1 MQSIHQLLKNYW
13 GHSTFRPLQENIIKS
28 ILEGNDTLALLPT
41 GGGKSICFQV
51 PALAMEGVCVVISP
65 LIALM
70 KDQVDNLTK
79 RGIKACAV
87 YSGMKKQEIDVLL
100 DNCVYGKIKFL
111 YLSPERLSS
120 ELVKV
125 RLSKMNIS
133 FLAIDEAHCISQ
145 WGYDFRP
152 AYLRIAEL
160 RELLPNQK
168 LLALTATAT
177 PEVVK
182 DIQQQ
187 LHFNNGKI
195 FTASFER
202 KNLAYIVLQE
212 EDKWNRLLKIVTSL
226 KGAGIVYARN
236 RKRTQEIALFLQRNN
251 ITADYYHA
259 GLSPQVR
266 DTKQNNW
273 MLNNCRIMVC
283 TNAFGMGIDKPD
295 VRFVVHLELPD
306 SLEAYFQEAGRAGRD
321 GNKSYGI
328 LLFQSIDSNESM
340 HRLKQGFPSV
350 SEIKSVYQALCNY
363 YKLAIGSGLEA
374 IFEFDISDF
383 CNTFNLKANHV
394 FNCLKFLEKEEYL
407 SVSDSSKTNA
417 KLKILLNKQELFD
430 FQVANKNLDHLI
442 KTILRSYSGAFDEYI
457 MISETELAKRTTQ
470 KKEDVCKQLTYLNK
484 LNVISYFPQSFL
496 PQLTFTRARV
506 DVKKITISAET
517 LSKRFELASQ
527 KLTAV
532 IQYAESTQLCRSQML
547 LHYFGESTVGFCGV
561 CDVCLAKNKTHDL
574 TSELFT
580 LLANRITS
588 LLQSQKL
595 PLSSLVK
602 LMEHK
607 KEKQSIAVIQHLLD
621 AGILLSENDV
631 YFLADKK

>member
-1 MQSIHQLLKNYW
+1 MQSIHQLLKHYW
-13 GHSTFRPLQENIIKS
+13 GHSTFRPLQENIIQS
-28 ILEGNDTLALLPT
+28 ILDGTDTLALLPT

-51 PALAMEGVCVVISP
+51 PALAMDGVCVVISP

-125 RLSKMNIS
+125 RLSKMKIS

-160 RELLPNQK
+160 RELLPQQK
-168 LLALTATAT
+168 ILALTATAT

-187 LHFNNGKI
+187 LNFKNSKVFI
-195 FTASFER
+195 ASFER

-226 KGAGIVYARN
+226 KGAGIIYARN
-236 RKRTQEIALFLQRNN
+236 RKRTQEIALFLQRNS

-328 LLFQSIDSNESM
+328 VLFQSVDSNESM
-340 HRLKQGFPSV
+340 HRLKQGFPTV

-363 YKLAIGSGLEA
+363 YKLAIGSGLE
-374 IFEFDISDF
+374 ITFDFDSADF

-407 SVSDSSKTNA
+407 SLSDSSKTNA
-417 KLKILLNKQELFD
+417 KLKILLNKQALFD
-430 FQVANKNLDHLI
+430 FQVANKDLDILI
-442 KTILRSYSGAFDEYI
+442 KTILRSYSGAFDEFI
-457 MISETELAKRTTQ
+457 LISETELAKRTAQ
-470 KKEDVCKQLTYLNK
+470 KKEDIIKQLNYLNK
-484 LNVISYFPQSFL
+484 LKVISYFPQSFL

-506 DVKKITISAET
+506 DVKKLTISAEV
-517 LSKRFELASQ
+517 LSKRFELAAQ
-527 KLTAV
+527 KLNAV
-532 IQYAESTQLCRSQML
+532 IHYAESTKLCRSQML
-547 LHYFGESTVGFCGV
+547 LHYFGESTAGFCGV
-561 CDVCLAKNKTHDL
+561 CDVCLAKNKTLNL
-574 TSELFT
+574 TSEMFT
-580 LLANRITS
+580 LLTNKITS
-588 LLQSQKL
+588 LLQTQKL
-595 PLSSLVK
+595 PLKSLVK

-607 KEKQSIAVIQHLLD
+607 KEKQSILVIQHLLD
-621 AGILLSENDV
+621 SGILLTENEV

>member
-1 MQSIHQLLKNYW
+1 MQSIHQLLKHYW
-13 GHSTFRPLQENIIKS
+13 GHSTFRPLQENIIQS
-28 ILEGNDTLALLPT
+28 ILDGTDTLALLPT

-51 PALAMEGVCVVISP
+51 PALAMDGVCVVISP

-125 RLSKMNIS
+125 RLCKMKIS

-160 RELLPNQK
+160 RELLPQQK
-168 LLALTATAT
+168 ILALTATAT

-187 LHFNNGKI
+187 LNFKNSKVFI
-195 FTASFER
+195 ASFER

-226 KGAGIVYARN
+226 KGAGIIYARN
-236 RKRTQEIALFLQRNN
+236 RKRTQEIALFLQRNS

-328 LLFQSIDSNESM
+328 VLFQSVDSNESM
-340 HRLKQGFPSV
+340 HRLKQGFPTV

-363 YKLAIGSGLEA
+363 YKLAIGSGLE
-374 IFEFDISDF
+374 ITFDFDSADF

-407 SVSDSSKTNA
+407 SLSDSSKTNA
-417 KLKILLNKQELFD
+417 KLKILLNKQTLFD
-430 FQVANKNLDHLI
+430 FQVANKDLDILI
-442 KTILRSYSGAFDEYI
+442 KTILRSYSGAFDEFI
-457 MISETELAKRTTQ
+457 LISETELAKRTAQ
-470 KKEDVCKQLTYLNK
+470 KKEDIIKQLNYLNK
-484 LNVISYFPQSFL
+484 LKVISYFPQSFL

-506 DVKKITISAET
+506 DVKKLTISAEV
-517 LSKRFELASQ
+517 LSKRFELAAQ
-527 KLTAV
+527 KLNAV
-532 IQYAESTQLCRSQML
+532 IHYAESTKLCRSQML
-547 LHYFGESTVGFCGV
+547 LHYFGESTAGFCGV
-561 CDVCLAKNKTHDL
+561 CDVCLAKNKTLNL
-574 TSELFT
+574 TSEMFT
-580 LLANRITS
+580 ILTNKITS
-588 LLQSQKL
+588 LLQTQKL
-595 PLSSLVK
+595 PLKSLVK

-607 KEKQSIAVIQHLLD
+607 KEKQSILVIQHLLD
-621 AGILLSENDV
+621 SGILLTENEV

>member
-1 MQSIHQLLKNYW
+1 MQSIHQLLKHYW
-13 GHSTFRPLQENIIKS
+13 GHSTFRPLQENIIQS
-28 ILEGNDTLALLPT
+28 ILDGTDTLALLPT

-51 PALAMEGVCVVISP
+51 PALAMDGVCVVISP

-125 RLSKMNIS
+125 RLCKMKIS

-160 RELLPNQK
+160 RELLPQQK
-168 LLALTATAT
+168 ILALTATAT

-187 LHFNNGKI
+187 LNFKNSKVFI
-195 FTASFER
+195 ASFER

-226 KGAGIVYARN
+226 KGAGIIYARN
-236 RKRTQEIALFLQRNN
+236 RKRTQEIALFLQRNS

-328 LLFQSIDSNESM
+328 VLFQSVDSNESM
-340 HRLKQGFPSV
+340 HRLKQGFPTV

-363 YKLAIGSGLEA
+363 YKLAIGSGLE
-374 IFEFDISDF
+374 ITFDFDSADF

-407 SVSDSSKTNA
+407 SLSDSSKTNA
-417 KLKILLNKQELFD
+417 KLKILLNKQTLFD
-430 FQVANKNLDHLI
+430 FQVANKDLDILI
-442 KTILRSYSGAFDEYI
+442 KTILRSYSGAFDEFI
-457 MISETELAKRTTQ
+457 LISETELAKRTAQ
-470 KKEDVCKQLTYLNK
+470 KKEDIIKQLNYLNK
-484 LNVISYFPQSFL
+484 LKVISYFPQSFL

-506 DVKKITISAET
+506 DVKKLTISAEV
-517 LSKRFELASQ
+517 LSKRFELAAQ
-527 KLTAV
+527 KLNAV
-532 IQYAESTQLCRSQML
+532 IHYAESTKLCRSQML
-547 LHYFGESTVGFCGV
+547 LHYFGESTAGFCGV
-561 CDVCLAKNKTHDL
+561 CDVCLAKNKTLDL
-574 TSELFT
+574 TSEMFT
-580 LLANRITS
+580 ILTNKITS
-588 LLQSQKL
+588 LLQTQKL
-595 PLSSLVK
+595 PLKSLVK

-607 KEKQSIAVIQHLLD
+607 KEKQSILVIQHLLD
-621 AGILLSENDV
+621 SGILLTENEV

>member
-1 MQSIHQLLKNYW
+1 MQSIHQLLKHYW
-13 GHSTFRPLQENIIKS
+13 GHSTFRPLQENIIQS
-28 ILEGNDTLALLPT
+28 ILDGTDTLALLPT

-51 PALAMEGVCVVISP
+51 PALAMDGVCVVISP

-125 RLSKMNIS
+125 RLSKMKIS

-160 RELLPNQK
+160 RELLPQQK
-168 LLALTATAT
+168 ILALTATAT

-187 LHFNNGKI
+187 LNFKNSKVFI
-195 FTASFER
+195 ASFER

-226 KGAGIVYARN
+226 KGAGIIYARN
-236 RKRTQEIALFLQRNN
+236 RKRTQEIALFLQRNS

-328 LLFQSIDSNESM
+328 VLFQSVDSNESM
-340 HRLKQGFPSV
+340 HRLKQGFPTV

-363 YKLAIGSGLEA
+363 YKLAIGSGLE
-374 IFEFDISDF
+374 ITFDFDSADF

-407 SVSDSSKTNA
+407 SLSDSSKTNA
-417 KLKILLNKQELFD
+417 KLKILLNKQALFD
-430 FQVANKNLDHLI
+430 FQVANKDLDILI
-442 KTILRSYSGAFDEYI
+442 KTILRSYSGAFDEFI
-457 MISETELAKRTTQ
+457 LISETELAKRTAQ
-470 KKEDVCKQLTYLNK
+470 KKK
-484 LNVISYFPQSFL
+484 
-496 PQLTFTRARV
+496 
-506 DVKKITISAET
+506 
-517 LSKRFELASQ
+517 
-527 KLTAV
+527 
-532 IQYAESTQLCRSQML
+532 
-547 LHYFGESTVGFCGV
+547 
-561 CDVCLAKNKTHDL
+561 
-574 TSELFT
+574 
-580 LLANRITS
+580 TS
-588 LLQSQKL
+588 L
-595 PLSSLVK
+595 
-602 LMEHK
+602 
-607 KEKQSIAVIQHLLD
+607 
-621 AGILLSENDV
+621 NN
-631 YFLADKK
+631 

>member
-1 MQSIHQLLKNYW
+1 MQSIHQLLKHYW
-13 GHSTFRPLQENIIKS
+13 GHSTFRPLQENIIQS
-28 ILEGNDTLALLPT
+28 ILDGTDTLALLPT

-51 PALAMEGVCVVISP
+51 PALAMDGVCVVISP

-125 RLSKMNIS
+125 RLSKMKIS
-133 FLAIDEAHCISQ
+133 FFAIDEAHCISQ

-160 RELLPNQK
+160 RELLPQQK
-168 LLALTATAT
+168 ILALTATAT

-187 LHFNNGKI
+187 LNFKNSKVFI
-195 FTASFER
+195 ASFER

-226 KGAGIVYARN
+226 KGAGIIYARN
-236 RKRTQEIALFLQRNN
+236 RKRTQEIALFLQRNS

-328 LLFQSIDSNESM
+328 VLFQSVDSNESM
-340 HRLKQGFPSV
+340 HRLKQGFPTV

-363 YKLAIGSGLEA
+363 YKLAIGSGLE
-374 IFEFDISDF
+374 ITFDFDSADF

-407 SVSDSSKTNA
+407 SLSDSSKTNA
-417 KLKILLNKQELFD
+417 KLKILLNKQTLFD
-430 FQVANKNLDHLI
+430 FQVANKDLDILI
-442 KTILRSYSGAFDEYI
+442 KTILRSYSGAFDEFI
-457 MISETELAKRTTQ
+457 LISETELAKRTAQ
-470 KKEDVCKQLTYLNK
+470 KKEDIIKQLNYLNK
-484 LNVISYFPQSFL
+484 LKVISYFPQSFL

-506 DVKKITISAET
+506 DVKKLTISAEV
-517 LSKRFELASQ
+517 LSKRFELAAQ
-527 KLTAV
+527 KLNAV
-532 IQYAESTQLCRSQML
+532 IHYAESTKLCRSQML
-547 LHYFGESTVGFCGV
+547 LHYFGESTAGFCGV
-561 CDVCLAKNKTHDL
+561 CDVCLAKNKTLDL
-574 TSELFT
+574 TSEMFT
-580 LLANRITS
+580 ILTNKITS
-588 LLQSQKL
+588 LLQTQKL
-595 PLSSLVK
+595 PLKSLVK

-607 KEKQSIAVIQHLLD
+607 KEKQSILVIQHLLD
-621 AGILLSENDV
+621 SGILLTENEV